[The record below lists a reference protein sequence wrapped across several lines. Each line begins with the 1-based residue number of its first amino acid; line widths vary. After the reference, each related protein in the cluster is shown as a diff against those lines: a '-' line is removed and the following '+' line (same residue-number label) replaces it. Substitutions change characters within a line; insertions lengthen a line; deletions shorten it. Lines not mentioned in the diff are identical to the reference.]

1 MLQNRGNQIQELLC
15 ATMWMRAAPSC
26 MAIVFK
32 VFFIVNAFLPS
43 RGLWISFVHC
53 LQYAA

>member
-26 MAIVFK
+26 ILTLTK
-32 VFFIVNAFLPS
+32 AFRPMETSSLVSVPS
-43 RGLWISFVHC
+43 SFTR
-53 LQYAA
+53 